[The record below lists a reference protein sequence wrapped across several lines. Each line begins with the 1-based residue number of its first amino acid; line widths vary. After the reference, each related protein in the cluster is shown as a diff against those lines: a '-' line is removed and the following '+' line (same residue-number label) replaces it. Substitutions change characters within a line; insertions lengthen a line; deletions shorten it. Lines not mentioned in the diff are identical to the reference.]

1 MLDAATLE
9 AITQEARTAFLEE
22 DAPLC
27 LTLLLEGLPKLE
39 IAIATDQ
46 SIEYCQPIYKNLGRA
61 AHSLKGGAGMAVMPT
76 LNQLCHKME
85 DLFEA
90 LEQGRVEDNIT
101 AFGLLSLATEEV
113 QTLIDAAIAEGA
125 PTVSAGQIDDQPEQL
140 EITIALEQFLETLGE
155 AGAIADNNDAPDSF
169 IAIALG
175 VELESCLV
183 RVEKL
188 LPPENSENALQES
201 FKLLQEESTLLGQ
214 ALSCDWLEE
223 IISLSQQ
230 IQATQQVPLR
240 ELIPVVIAE
249 IRQLRENHF
258 QSQPTQ
264 ISENLRGLLPQVAI
278 ETPEVPQTLVKPV
291 IPAKTVAETGSKQ
304 NLRIPL
310 DRLNKMSNTVSE
322 LLINHERLLISDR
335 QLRQASRNLKKRNQQ
350 LIPMREQVESLYD
363 ELSFR
368 EQPSHTAIA
377 TPNGQNSLLEEFDAL
392 EFDQY
397 TTAHTTLQRFQEL
410 MVQVQEIHED
420 VDLIERELQET
431 LLQVRQSLDSLDGDL
446 NQSRLVPF
454 STLANAFIQPVE
466 KLSQRHLKSA
476 QLVIEGENVLVELA
490 ILEQLRTPLT
500 HLIRNAFDHGIEL
513 PRERASV
520 GKPEMGQIKLSAV
533 VTSNQV
539 RITVADDGNGI
550 PLAKVRQ
557 RAIALGLITTDANP
571 SREEVL
577 DYIFTPSFSTAESVS
592 DLSGRGLG
600 LDIVKNQVE
609 MQRGSLKVETEAGKG
624 TRFII
629 RIPLTLN
636 IVSILLVRCQQQ
648 LLAFPS
654 ESVTRIIS
662 LTEFPIVHGQVTW
675 QEQSFPVRSLE
686 QLLPYNIPNVLQPNP
701 QNRQNIVGLMLP
713 INNKMAVVTVD
724 QIVDE
729 RQLVFKAFDQITP
742 IPSYLAGCTVLGTG
756 EVVPILLPEYFEEL
770 WQKTE
775 VNTARRATPPKES
788 LSRMGEENSILIID
802 DSIMVRRTLTRILT
816 RSDYQVME
824 CRDGKEAWDL
834 LIQHLQ
840 SFKLILCDLEM
851 PNMDGFSLL
860 QLIRADESFKSIP
873 VVVLTSRESDVHR
886 QRAIA
891 LGANAYVTKPFQ
903 PNLLLETIAGLIA
916 SPV

>member
-9 AITQEARTAFLEE
+9 AITQEARQAFLEE

-27 LTLLLEGLPKLE
+27 LTLLIEGLPKLE
-39 IAIATDQ
+39 LALQTDQ
-46 SIEYCQPIYKNLGRA
+46 STEYCQPIYKNLGRA

-113 QTLIDAAIAEGA
+113 QTLIDAAIA
-125 PTVSAGQIDDQPEQL
+125 GQIDNQPEQL
-140 EITIALEQFLETLGE
+140 EITVALEQFLETLGE
-155 AGAIADNNDAPDSF
+155 AGEIADNHDAPDSF

-188 LPPENSENALQES
+188 LPPENSDNALQKS

-223 IISLSQQ
+223 IITLSQQ
-230 IQATQQVPLR
+230 IQASQKVPLR
-240 ELIPVVIAE
+240 ELIPVVISE

-264 ISENLRGLLPQVAI
+264 ISDNLRDLLPQVAV
-278 ETPEVPQTLVKPV
+278 ETPEVPQAPIQPV
-291 IPAKTVAETGSKQ
+291 IPAKTVVETGSKQ

-368 EQPSHTAIA
+368 EQPNNTPIA
-377 TPNGQNSLLEEFDAL
+377 APNGQNSLLEEFDAL

-410 MVQVQEIHED
+410 MLQVQEIHED

-466 KLSQRHLKSA
+466 KLSQRHVKSA
-476 QLVIEGENVLVELA
+476 KLVIEGENILVELA

-513 PRERASV
+513 PRDRVSV
-520 GKPEMGQIKLSAV
+520 GKPEIGQIKLSAV

-571 SREEVL
+571 SREEIL
-577 DYIFTPSFSTAESVS
+577 DYIFIPSFSTADSVS

-662 LTEFPIVHGQVTW
+662 LAEFPIVHGQVTW
-675 QEQSFPVRSLE
+675 QEQSFPVRFLE

-701 QNRQNIVGLMLP
+701 QNRQSTVGLMLP

-729 RQLVFKAFDQITP
+729 RQLVFKAFDLITP

-775 VNTARRATPPKES
+775 VNTARRATPAIS
-788 LSRMGEENSILIID
+788 QNNEENSILIID

-840 SFKLILCDLEM
+840 NFKLILCDLEM

-860 QLIRADESFKSIP
+860 QLIRADESFNGIP

-886 QRAIA
+886 QRAIS

-903 PNLLLETIAGLIA
+903 PNLLLETIAGLISA
-916 SPV
+916 PV

>member
-9 AITQEARTAFLEE
+9 AITQEARAAFLEE

-27 LTLLLEGLPKLE
+27 LTLLIEGLPKLE
-39 IAIATDQ
+39 LAIATDQ
-46 SIEYCQPIYKNLGRA
+46 STEYCQPIYKNLGRA

-113 QTLIDAAIAEGA
+113 QNLIDAAI
-125 PTVSAGQIDDQPEQL
+125 AGQIDDQPDPL

-155 AGAIADNNDAPDSF
+155 AGEIADNHDAPDSF
-169 IAIALG
+169 MAIALG

-188 LPPENSENALQES
+188 LPPENSDNALQES
-201 FKLLQEESTLLGQ
+201 FILLQEESTLLGQ

-230 IQATQQVPLR
+230 IQATQKVPLR
-240 ELIPVVIAE
+240 ELIPVVISE

-278 ETPEVPQTLVKPV
+278 ETPEVPQTPVKPV
-291 IPAKTVAETGSKQ
+291 IPPKPVAETGSKQ

-368 EQPSHTAIA
+368 EQPSN
-377 TPNGQNSLLEEFDAL
+377 TPITTQNGQNSLLEEFDAL

-466 KLSQRHLKSA
+466 KLSQRNLKSA
-476 QLVIEGENVLVELA
+476 KLVIEGENVLVELA

-520 GKPEMGQIKLSAV
+520 GKPEIGQIKLSAV
-533 VTSNQV
+533 ITSNQV

-550 PLAKVRQ
+550 PLNKVRQ
-557 RAIALGLITTDANP
+557 RAIALGLITPDANP
-571 SREEVL
+571 SREEIL

-662 LTEFPIVHGQVTW
+662 FAEFPIVHGQVTW

-701 QNRQNIVGLMLP
+701 QNRQSSVGLMLP

-729 RQLVFKAFDQITP
+729 RQLVFKAFDLITP

-775 VNTARRATPPKES
+775 VNTARRATPAIS
-788 LSRMGEENSILIID
+788 QNNEENSILIID

-860 QLIRADESFKSIP
+860 QLIRADESFNKIP
-873 VVVLTSRESDVHR
+873 VVVLTSRESNVHR

-903 PNLLLETIAGLIA
+903 PNLLLETIAGLMDN
-916 SPV
+916 

>member
-9 AITQEARTAFLEE
+9 AITQEARQAFLEE

-27 LTLLLEGLPKLE
+27 LTLLIEGLPKLE
-39 IAIATDQ
+39 LALQTDQ
-46 SIEYCQPIYKNLGRA
+46 STEYCQPIYKNLGRA

-113 QTLIDAAIAEGA
+113 QTLIDAAIA
-125 PTVSAGQIDDQPEQL
+125 GQIDNQPEQL
-140 EITIALEQFLETLGE
+140 EITVALEQFLETLGE
-155 AGAIADNNDAPDSF
+155 AGEIADNHDAPDSF

-188 LPPENSENALQES
+188 LPPENSDNALQKS

-223 IISLSQQ
+223 IITLSQQ
-230 IQATQQVPLR
+230 IQASQKVPLR
-240 ELIPVVIAE
+240 ELIPVVISE

-264 ISENLRGLLPQVAI
+264 ISDNLRDLLPQVAV
-278 ETPEVPQTLVKPV
+278 ETPEVPQAPIQPV
-291 IPAKTVAETGSKQ
+291 IPAKTVVETGSKQ

-368 EQPSHTAIA
+368 EQPNNTPIA
-377 TPNGQNSLLEEFDAL
+377 APNGQNSLLEEFDAL

-410 MVQVQEIHED
+410 MLQVQEIHED

-466 KLSQRHLKSA
+466 KLSQRHVKSA
-476 QLVIEGENVLVELA
+476 KLVIEGENILVELA

-513 PRERASV
+513 PRDRVSV
-520 GKPEMGQIKLSAV
+520 GKPEIGQIKLSAV

-571 SREEVL
+571 SREEIL
-577 DYIFTPSFSTAESVS
+577 DYIFIPSFSTADSVS

-662 LTEFPIVHGQVTW
+662 LAEYPIVHGQVTW
-675 QEQSFPVRSLE
+675 QEQSFPVRFLE

-701 QNRQNIVGLMLP
+701 QNRQSTVGLMLP

-729 RQLVFKAFDQITP
+729 RQLVFKAFDLITP

-775 VNTARRATPPKES
+775 VNTARRATPAIS
-788 LSRMGEENSILIID
+788 QNNEENSILIID

-840 SFKLILCDLEM
+840 NFKLILCDLEM

-860 QLIRADESFKSIP
+860 QLIRADESFNGIP

-886 QRAIA
+886 QRAIS

-903 PNLLLETIAGLIA
+903 PNLLLETIADLIA
-916 SPV
+916 TSKIPV

>member
-9 AITQEARTAFLEE
+9 AITQEARAAFLEE

-27 LTLLLEGLPKLE
+27 LTLLMEGLPKLE
-39 IAIATDQ
+39 IAIATNQ
-46 SIEYCQPIYKNLGRA
+46 STEYCQPIYKNLGRA

-90 LEQGRVEDNIT
+90 LEQGRVEDNTT

-113 QTLIDAAIAEGA
+113 QTLIDAAIA
-125 PTVSAGQIDDQPEQL
+125 GQIDDQPDQL
-140 EITIALEQFLETLGE
+140 EITVALEQFLETLGE
-155 AGAIADNNDAPDSF
+155 AGEIADNNDAPDSF

-188 LPPENSENALQES
+188 LPPDNSETALQKS

-223 IISLSQQ
+223 IITLSQQ
-230 IQATQQVPLR
+230 IQANQKTPLR
-240 ELIPVVIAE
+240 ELIPVVISE
-249 IRQLRENHF
+249 IRQLRENFF
-258 QSQPTQ
+258 QSEPTE
-264 ISENLRGLLPQVAI
+264 ISENLRDLLPQVVM
-278 ETPEVPQTLVKPV
+278 ETPEVLKMPVKPV
-291 IPAKTVAETGSKQ
+291 IPAKTVSETTSKQ

-350 LIPMREQVESLYD
+350 LLPMREQVESLYD

-368 EQPSHTAIA
+368 EQPNNTPIA
-377 TPNGQNSLLEEFDAL
+377 AQNGQNTLLQEFDAL

-466 KLSQRHLKSA
+466 KLSQRQVKSA
-476 QLVIEGENVLVELA
+476 KLVIEGENVLVELA

-513 PRERASV
+513 PRDRVSV
-520 GKPEMGQIKLSAV
+520 GKPEIGQIKLSAV

-557 RAIALGLITTDANP
+557 RAIALGLITPDATP
-571 SREEVL
+571 SREEIL
-577 DYIFTPSFSTAESVS
+577 DYIFTPSFSTADSVS

-600 LDIVKNQVE
+600 LDIVKHEVE
-609 MQRGSLKVETEAGKG
+609 MQRGSLKVETTASKG
-624 TRFII
+624 TQFII

-662 LTEFPIVHGQVTW
+662 LAEFPVVHGQVTW

-701 QNRQNIVGLMLP
+701 QNRQSTVGLMLP
-713 INNKMAVVTVD
+713 INDKIAVVTVD

-729 RQLVFKAFDQITP
+729 RQLVFKAFDLITP
-742 IPSYLAGCTVLGTG
+742 IPNYLAGCTVLGTG

-788 LSRMGEENSILIID
+788 LSRMDEGNSILVID

-834 LIQHLQ
+834 LTQHLQ
-840 SFKLILCDLEM
+840 HFELILCDLEM

-860 QLIRADESFKSIP
+860 QLIRADESFNKIP
-873 VVVLTSRESDVHR
+873 VVVLTSRESEVHR
-886 QRAIA
+886 QRAMS

-903 PNLLLETIAGLIA
+903 PNLLLETIADLIA
-916 SPV
+916 TSKIPV

>member
-46 SIEYCQPIYKNLGRA
+46 STEYCQPIYKNLGRA

-76 LNQLCHKME
+76 LNQLCHRME

-113 QTLIDAAIAEGA
+113 QTLIDAAIA
-125 PTVSAGQIDDQPEQL
+125 GQTDNQPEQL
-140 EITIALEQFLETLGE
+140 EITVALEQFLETLGE
-155 AGAIADNNDAPDSF
+155 AGEIADNHDAPDSF

-188 LPPENSENALQES
+188 LPPENSDNALQQS

-214 ALSCDWLEE
+214 ALNCAWLEA
-223 IISLSQQ
+223 IITLAQQ
-230 IQATQQVPLR
+230 IQASQKVPLR
-240 ELIPVVIAE
+240 ELIPVVISE
-249 IRQLRENHF
+249 IRQLRENYF
-258 QSQPTQ
+258 QSEPTE
-264 ISENLRGLLPQVAI
+264 ISENLRSLLPQVVV
-278 ETPEVPQTLVKPV
+278 ETPEVPQAPIQPV
-291 IPAKTVAETGSKQ
+291 IPAKPAVETGSKQ

-310 DRLNKMSNTVSE
+310 ERLNKMSNTVSE

-368 EQPSHTAIA
+368 EQPSNIPIT
-377 TPNGQNSLLEEFDAL
+377 TQNGQNSLLEEFDAL

-466 KLSQRHLKSA
+466 KLSQRQLKSA

-513 PRERASV
+513 PRDRVSV
-520 GKPEMGQIKLSAV
+520 GKPEIGQIKISAV

-550 PLAKVRQ
+550 PLNKVRQ

-577 DYIFTPSFSTAESVS
+577 DYIFTPSFSTADSVS

-686 QLLPYNIPNVLQPNP
+686 QLLPYNIPNVLQLNP
-701 QNRQNIVGLMLP
+701 QNRQSTVGLMLP
-713 INNKMAVVTVD
+713 INDKIAVVTVD

-729 RQLVFKAFDQITP
+729 RQLVFKAFDLITP
-742 IPSYLAGCTVLGTG
+742 IPNYLAGCTVLGTG
-756 EVVPILLPEYFEEL
+756 EVVPILLPEYFDEL

-775 VNTARRATPPKES
+775 VNALRPSSSPSQAFSGIDE
-788 LSRMGEENSILIID
+788 GNSILVID

-824 CRDGKEAWDL
+824 CRDGKEAWEL

-840 SFKLILCDLEM
+840 NFKLILCDLEM

-860 QLIRADESFKSIP
+860 QLIRADETFNEIP
-873 VVVLTSRESDVHR
+873 VVVLTSRESEMHR
-886 QRAIA
+886 QRAMS

-903 PNLLLETIAGLIA
+903 PNLLLETIADLIA
-916 SPV
+916 TSKIPV